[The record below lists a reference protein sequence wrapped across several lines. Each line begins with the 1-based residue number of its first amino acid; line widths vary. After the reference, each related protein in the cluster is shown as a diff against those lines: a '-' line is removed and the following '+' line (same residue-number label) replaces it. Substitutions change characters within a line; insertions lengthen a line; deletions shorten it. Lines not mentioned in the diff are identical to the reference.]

1 MSIITISRRKI
12 VLFGQNGVMN
22 QFPTLSLHQ
31 FDENGIEHELYVNT
45 FSNHIEKHHTHVLV
59 PHRHDFYVTVFFTQ
73 GSGFHEID
81 FQRYEINPGNVFF
94 LQPGQIHHWE
104 FSPDTEGFVLLHSR
118 YFFELNIRSMSLD
131 RFPFFFSRHNTPYM
145 QISDTEEIFANQFDQ
160 LLREFEGKQS
170 HKHIKSAALACALY
184 IDFSRIYEAQYVSSL
199 KESNHYAV
207 KFRAFEQLLEHYYAT
222 EKSVE
227 FYAEKLNIS
236 SRHLNRICREVAGNT
251 FSHMITERVMLEAR
265 HLLTS
270 GEMNLSQVALSL
282 GYEEYSYFSK
292 LFKHYTGM
300 NARDFKATYQ

>member
-1 MSIITISRRKI
+1 MD
-12 VLFGQNGVMN
+12 

-31 FDENGIEHELYVNT
+31 FDENGVEHELYVNS
-45 FSNHIEKHHTHVLV
+45 FSNHIAKHHTHVLV
-59 PHRHDFYVTVFFTQ
+59 PHRHDFYVTVFFTS

-81 FQRYEINPGNVFF
+81 FQRYEIAPGSVFF
-94 LQPGQIHHWE
+94 MQPGQIHHWE
-104 FSPDTEGFVLLHSR
+104 FTPETDGFVLLHSR
-118 YFFELNIRSMSLD
+118 YFFELNIRSISLD
-131 RFPFFFSRHNTPYM
+131 RFPFFFSKLNIPYM
-145 QISDTEEIFANQFDQ
+145 HISDMDENFADQFCQ
-160 LLREFEGKQS
+160 LLLEFEGKQS

-184 IDFSRIYEAQYVSSL
+184 IDFSRIYESKYASSL

-207 KFRAFEQLLEHYYAT
+207 KFRAFEQLIEEFYAT

-251 FSHMITERVMLEAR
+251 FSHIITERVMLEAK

-270 GEMNLSQVALSL
+270 SEMNQTQVALSL

-292 LFKHYTGM
+292 LFRQYTGM
-300 NARDFKATYQ
+300 NARSFKARYT